1 MKLPGN
7 TDMNKALFNHN
18 KTLNSVKNTEVSNRY
33 EQALV
38 DKARTG
44 ENDLRSMK
52 SEYDYNKKKSFVD
65 VLGQTT
71 KSRLNGGSGLHN
83 FYMG

>member
-1 MKLPGN
+1 
-7 TDMNKALFNHN
+7 
-18 KTLNSVKNTEVSNRY
+18 
-33 EQALV
+33 V